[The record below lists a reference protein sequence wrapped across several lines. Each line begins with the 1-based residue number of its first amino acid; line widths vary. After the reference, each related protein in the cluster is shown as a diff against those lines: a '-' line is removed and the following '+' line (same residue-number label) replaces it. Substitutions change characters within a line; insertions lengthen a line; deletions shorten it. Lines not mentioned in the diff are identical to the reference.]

1 MVEHGNGDG
10 AGEPDGNERHADS
23 GTREGI
29 VFTAEQ
35 QEALAGLAG
44 GNAYAKQ
51 SKWKTLHELPMKDKW
66 PFFAQHFL
74 GATVAIVAAVVA
86 VIAFVVNFV
95 TQPPDPLL
103 YIAGVSW
110 PMRGWTPSWSP
121 TMRTSPSP
129 KPA

>member
-51 SKWKTLHELPMKDKW
+51 SKWKTLRELPMKDKW
-66 PFFAQHFL
+66 PFL
-74 GATVAIVAAVVA
+74 PSISSV
-86 VIAFVVNFV
+86 
-95 TQPPDPLL
+95 PPWPL
-103 YIAGVSW
+103 W
-110 PMRGWTPSWSP
+110 RPWWR
-121 TMRTSPSP
+121 
-129 KPA
+129 